1 MSHSRNVIAL
11 LQRLALGPI
20 AASLLY
26 AAPVH
31 GAEVRGI
38 ISLPPEIALPTLGYT
53 HTRVAAPSAAYRAAR
68 GEAAVFL
75 RVKESL
81 PLPPP
86 STKWPVKVSG
96 LRIEPGVMACAVDE
110 SLEITN
116 AEKTPVTLSIGGES
130 LAPIAPGATLT
141 YLCQQAGPQKVRV
154 TEWPHVR
161 GLVYVGEVGVSGVLK
176 DDGKFSISAPDGQFT
191 LGVVGVDGVL
201 VEMPVVIAGKDVD
214 VGKIEPKKGT
224 QPAEAAP
231 APAPV
236 PSEAPKATEK
246 PKPPAS
252 AAPPKPAEPTK
263 PKPTPQGDDEI
274 DLEP

>member
-1 MSHSRNVIAL
+1 
-11 LQRLALGPI
+11 
-20 AASLLY
+20 
-26 AAPVH
+26 
-31 GAEVRGI
+31 
-38 ISLPPEIALPTLGYT
+38 
-53 HTRVAAPSAAYRAAR
+53 
-68 GEAAVFL
+68 
-75 RVKESL
+75 
-81 PLPPP
+81 
-86 STKWPVKVSG
+86 
-96 LRIEPGVMACAVDE
+96 
-110 SLEITN
+110 
-116 AEKTPVTLSIGGES
+116 
-130 LAPIAPGATLT
+130 
-141 YLCQQAGPQKVRV
+141 
-154 TEWPHVR
+154 VR